1 MKSIILDNN
10 LNKPYNTT
18 TLSKETKKVHNQK
31 PIVHNLDYLQEL
43 ANRSKPLFSYYV
55 SADQYI
61 TIKDYYIIK
70 ATEARQNVKSWQQT
84 KVIKSKDGIHLID
97 YNARLLRDKN
107 EEINYK
113 NSFLEM
119 SNETIENACP
129 ILVTIT
135 LPSLYHVGDKNP
147 MLHKIKDPETLQDKI
162 EFIHY
167 KGYKKIVQ
175 FNRRLYKNKVFKKG
189 KLDKNNRSSIT
200 ALEPHKDWTPHQ
212 HQLQFINANHFVEY
226 IKTFVHT
233 ALDEQL
239 GRTQLVIT
247 KDKLEIVKNMY
258 DLEIKFDKMGR
269 EEYFIKDTY
278 IFFQEFQIKDGNELK
293 SVSNYLTSYIET
305 KHIVEPLNNDSEEDK
320 NKKKK
325 NKKVVLEYDGWAY
338 YLADLKD
345 KYEKNEY
352 GKKHKKIRRINYTQ
366 LLISRAIYKRVM
378 NKKFIEYLASINELD
393 TKNMYYKATKMLQR
407 NELKVYKYHEVFYRA
422 DDVVKYEKHNINYIG
437 MLYKD
442 YDDLIDCKSFD
453 IIDFSQDGQMKV
465 IHESKQIDLGKD
477 DFIIKQ
483 YKLVTDG
490 TKEVF
495 DVAI

>member
-1 MKSIILDNN
+1 MKNIIHNNN
-10 LNKPYNTT
+10 LRKPYIQAPQ
-18 TLSKETKKVHNQK
+18 KEIYNKK
-31 PIVHNLDYLQEL
+31 PIVHNLDYSQEL
-43 ANRSKPLFSYYV
+43 ANKSKPLFSYYV

-61 TIKDYYIIK
+61 TIKDYYINK
-70 ATEARQNVKSWQQT
+70 AQKARNNVKSWQET
-84 KVIKSKDGIHLID
+84 KIIKSKDGIHLID
-97 YNARLLRDKN
+97 YNARLLRNKN

-119 SNETIENACP
+119 SNETIKNATP
-129 ILVTIT
+129 VLVTIT
-135 LPSLYHVGDKNP
+135 LPSLYHVGKRNPLINTIKNP
-147 MLHKIKDPETLQDKI
+147 EILQDKT

-167 KGYKKIVQ
+167 KGYKKITQ
-175 FNRRLYKNKVFKKG
+175 FNRRLYKNKVFTKG

-212 HQLQFINANHFVEY
+212 HQLQFLNADYFEEY
-226 IKTFVHT
+226 IKTFVFT

-239 GRTQLVIT
+239 GRTQIILT
-247 KDKLEIVKNMY
+247 KDKLDIVKNMY
-258 DLEIKFDKMGR
+258 QIEIKY
-269 EEYFIKDTY
+269 EENIKQYWIKDTP
-278 IFFQEFQIKDGNELK
+278 IFFQEFEIKDGNELK

-305 KHIVEPLNNDSEEDK
+305 KHIVEPLDSDTKEDK
-320 NKKKK
+320 SKKKK
-325 NKKVVLEYDGWAY
+325 NKKKVLEYDGWAY

-345 KYEKNEY
+345 KYESLQY

-378 NKKFIEYLASINELD
+378 NKKFIDYLDSINELD

-407 NELKVYKYHEVFYRA
+407 NELKIYKYHEVFYRSETL
-422 DDVVKYEKHNINYIG
+422 VKYEKHNINYIG

-483 YKLVTDG
+483 YRLKKDG

-495 DVAI
+495 DVVI